1 MPADEAAPA
10 AEASTD
16 VFEERAARIRDLV
29 KATMILR
36 HTRASDLDL
45 LRREKSGDQ
54 DTIARNC
61 GASMPERAS
70 MRHPPPTW

>member
-36 HTRASDLDL
+36 LHTSQRS
-45 LRREKSGDQ
+45 RF
-54 DTIARNC
+54 T
-61 GASMPERAS
+61 
-70 MRHPPPTW
+70 PP